1 MSMKFFL
8 MRLFGRS
15 FWVKL
20 SLIAGMM
27 AAAFPSWAEEPP
39 SWYQGNRS
47 VRYPQGLYFTGYV
60 DGKPQE
66 GESMEDAVN
75 RLKKEAQVEAA
86 SSIRMTVEKTLTDVN
101 RSELIRSAGV
111 LDEQVTEYFESYTQI
126 KVGMEIPGMKVEV
139 WKNEKKQEIA
149 AFAYVKKSELV
160 KKLERQITA
169 GNTKAEMVLEN
180 VERLVEESRKQEAR
194 KMLEEGLLLFDDM
207 EQAQVLLLAV
217 DAEADLQLE
226 ETVSLKLAM
235 QNRLSDLRH
244 AIRIC
249 LISKADFYGSSYDKL
264 QNEIQGI
271 LSADGCSFVTEP
283 EQADWVISIEAAA
296 REYNQVTM
304 GGSTTYFAYVDARIS
319 IDKVATGQRI
329 YKDEI
334 TVKGGHTLGY
344 EEAARSAYKQAG
356 KKIGNVIRENIN

>member
-8 MRLFGRS
+8 MRLLSRS

-27 AAAFPSWAEEPP
+27 AAAFPLWAEEPP

-47 VRYPQGLYFTGYV
+47 ARYPQELYFTGYV

-86 SSIRMTVEKTLTDVN
+86 SSIRMTVKKTLTDVN
-101 RSELIRSAGV
+101 RSELVRSAGV

-126 KVGMEIPGMKVEV
+126 NVDMEIPGLKVEV

-160 KKLERQITA
+160 KKLERQITV
-169 GNTKAEMVLEN
+169 GNTKAEMVLGN
-180 VERLVEESRKQEAR
+180 VERLVEEGQKQEAR
-194 KMLEEGLLLFDDM
+194 KMLEDGLLLFDDI

-217 DAEADLQLE
+217 DGDADFQLE
-226 ETVSLKLAM
+226 ETISLKLTM
-235 QNRLSDLRH
+235 RNRLSDLRH
-244 AIRIC
+244 AVQIC
-249 LISKADFYGSSYDKL
+249 LICKVDLYGSSYDKL
-264 QNEIQGI
+264 QNEIKGI

-283 EQADWVISIEAAA
+283 DQADWVINIEAAA
-296 REYNQVTM
+296 REYNHVQV
-304 GGSTTYFAYVDARIS
+304 GSRTTYFAYVDARIS
-319 IDKVATGQRI
+319 IDKVIAGQRI
-329 YKDEI
+329 YADEI

-344 EEAARSAYKQAG
+344 EEAARSAYKEVS
-356 KKIGNVIRENIN
+356 KKIGNIISENIN